1 MEYYLAIKKIGLDL
15 CLLTWN
21 DIHNILREKKQVAA
35 NISSV
40 IQFLKSNNVPSLV
53 HVCVC
58 FEGDEDVEKTQL
70 AVNIGYFGV
79 GRRRDRVGTEQ
90 GILLLFLFLDS
101 FTGYS
106 KHVTLVIFEEGT
118 LCLQM

>member
-1 MEYYLAIKKIGLDL
+1 M
-15 CLLTWN
+15 T
-21 DIHNILREKKQVAA
+21 A

-53 HVCVC
+53 YVCVC
-58 FEGDEDVEKTQL
+58 FEGEEDVEKTQL

-79 GRRRDRVGTEQ
+79 GRRGDRVGTEQ

-106 KHVTLVIFEEGT
+106 KHVTPVIFEEGT
-118 LCLQM
+118 SCLQM